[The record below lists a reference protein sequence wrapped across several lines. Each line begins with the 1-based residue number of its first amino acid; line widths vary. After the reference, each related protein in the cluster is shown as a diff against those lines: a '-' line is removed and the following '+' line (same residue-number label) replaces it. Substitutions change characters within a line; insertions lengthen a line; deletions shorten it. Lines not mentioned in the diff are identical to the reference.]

1 VGRRAT
7 PYSSQ
12 GAAGVCES
20 STPVRQAALLKTFAQ
35 HGRTADLERL
45 EDRCEY
51 CQLPAQL
58 QGGGFEVDHIL
69 PRSRGGRTGMVNVAL
84 ACLHCN
90 AHKWA
95 YSDGEDPVSG
105 QRVAPFN
112 PRTQRWEEHLQW
124 SVHRW
129 FAIVGI
135 STHGRT
141 TVARLQMSHPN
152 LVSIRCLLA
161 ALGISWKVEAY
172 RDRGSLGHHFCCKN
186 RFESF
191 DHTGC

>member
-1 VGRRAT
+1 
-7 PYSSQ
+7 
-12 GAAGVCES
+12 
-20 STPVRQAALLKTFAQ
+20 
-35 HGRTADLERL
+35 
-45 EDRCEY
+45 
-51 CQLPAQL
+51 
-58 QGGGFEVDHIL
+58 
-69 PRSRGGRTGMVNVAL
+69 MVNVAL

-105 QRVAPFN
+105 QRVEPFN

-124 SVHRW
+124 SVHRS

>member
-1 VGRRAT
+1 MMHLAIRRVALRIPRHT
-7 PYSSQ
+7 PFLVAVIVSLVA
-12 GAAGVCES
+12 GAAFAAAVVGDQVELKATHQAGV
-20 STPVRQAALLKTFAQ
+20 P
-35 HGRTADLERL
+35 
-45 EDRCEY
+45 
-51 CQLPAQL
+51 
-58 QGGGFEVDHIL
+58 GGGFEVDHIL
-69 PRSRGGRTGMVNVAL
+69 PRSRGGRTEMVNVAL

-124 SVHRW
+124 SVHRS

-186 RFESF
+186 RFE
-191 DHTGC
+191 